1 VSAVTFKP
9 STKAIGPETLQVQAA
24 ENIYTLMP
32 GIVQDVPKEHL
43 ASIQTQVTSKGGTLA
58 AAPTCS
64 LVITGGA
71 AGSYSYQVIPYND
84 NGDDIPPT
92 ATSSAVGPTTLDGT
106 HFIDVNWTAVPF
118 VTGYRVRRVTG
129 GPSQGLI
136 ATVLAGTL
144 TFRDNSIAAQAYT
157 PSGAN
162 PPNWGLLVG
171 SPAEV

>member
-1 VSAVTFKP
+1 VSAITFKP
-9 STKAIGPETLQVQAA
+9 STKAIIPEALQVQAA
-24 ENIYTLMP
+24 ENVYTLMA

-43 ASIQTQVTSKGGTLA
+43 APIQTQITSKGGTLA

-71 AGSYSYQVIPYND
+71 AGSYSFQVIPYND

-92 ATSSAVGPTTLDGT
+92 ATSTAVGPTTLDGT
-106 HFIDVNWTAVPF
+106 HFIDVNWTPIAYSS
-118 VTGYRVRRVTG
+118 GYKVRRVTG

-136 ATVLAGTL
+136 ATLGASSL
-144 TFRDNSIAAQAYT
+144 TFRDNGVAAQAYT